1 MKKLLILGAGTAG
14 TMMANKMKRK
24 LKKDWSITIIDKD
37 NIHDY
42 QPGYLF
48 VPFDINTPEEIRR
61 TKREYINAGIQFV
74 ISEIEN
80 VDWDKQEVT
89 TSSAGKFTYDV
100 LIMSTGCD
108 IRPGEIEGL
117 QEGWGKDIHG
127 FYRFDDCVAL
137 RTALNQF
144 TGGKLV
150 INIAEMPIK
159 CPVAP
164 LEFMFLADWWFHQR
178 GIRDK
183 VEIELVTPLAGAF
196 TKPVAT
202 GILTEAARAKNIKI
216 TPNFA
221 LGSVDHEKKV
231 IEAYDGTQV
240 NYDLLVSIPPNFGSE
255 VMINSGLAD
264 PMGYIPVDKHTLQPP
279 GRDNVWVIGDGTN
292 VPTSKAGSVAHF
304 EGDVLEENIMAYI
317 EGMTQHERFDGH
329 TNCFIE
335 SGFGKAYLID
345 FNYETEPLTGYFPL
359 PSVGPLSLLGDTT
372 VNHIGKLMFKWI
384 YFNMLL
390 KGAWLG
396 PHTMNMAGKNAVKK
410 AA

>member
-61 TKREYINAGIQFV
+61 TKREYIDSGIDFV
-74 ISEIEN
+74 ISEIAN
-80 VDWDKQEVT
+80 IDWDKQEVT
-89 TSSAGKFTYDV
+89 TASAGKFTYDI
-100 LIMSTGCD
+100 LIMATGCD

-127 FYRFDDCVAL
+127 FYRFDDCLAL

-150 INIAEMPIK
+150 ISIAEMPIK

-183 VEIELVTPLAGAF
+183 VEIELVTPLSGAF

-202 GILTEAARAKNIKI
+202 GILTEAARVKNIKI

-240 NYDLLVSIPPNFGSE
+240 GYDLLVSIPPNFGSE

-264 PMGYIPVDKHTLQPP
+264 PMGYIPVDKHTLQPKD
-279 GRDNVWVIGDGTN
+279 RDNVWVIGDGTN

-317 EGMTQHERFDGH
+317 DGMVQHERFDGH

-372 VNHIGKLMFKWI
+372 MNHIGKLMFKWI

-396 PHTMNMAGKNAVKK
+396 PHTMNMAGKNEVRK

>member
-24 LKKDWSITIIDKD
+24 LKKGWSITIIDKD

-61 TKREYINAGIQFV
+61 TKREYIASGIDFV
-74 ISEIEN
+74 ISEIAGI
-80 VDWDKQEVT
+80 DWDKQEVT
-89 TSSAGKFTYDV
+89 TTSAGKFTYDI
-100 LIMSTGCD
+100 LIMATGCD

-127 FYRFDDCVAL
+127 FYRFDDCLAL

-150 INIAEMPIK
+150 ISIAEMPIK

-183 VEIELVTPLAGAF
+183 VEIELVTPLSGAF

-202 GILTEAARAKNIKI
+202 AILTEAAKAKNIKI

-221 LGSVDHEKKV
+221 LGSVDHDKKV

-240 NYDLLVSIPPNFGSE
+240 GYDLLVSIPPNFGSE

-264 PMGYIPVDKHTLQPP
+264 PMGYIPVDKHTLQPKDH
-279 GRDNVWVIGDGTN
+279 DNVWVIGDGTN

-317 EGMTQHERFDGH
+317 DGMVQHERFDGH

-345 FNYETEPLTGYFPL
+345 FNYETEPLTGHFPL
-359 PSVGPLSLLGDTT
+359 PSVGPLTLLGDTT
-372 VNHIGKLMFKWI
+372 MNHIGKLMFKWI

-396 PHTMNMAGKNAVKK
+396 PHPMNMAGKNAVRK
-410 AA
+410 AE

>member
-24 LKKDWSITIIDKD
+24 LSKDWTITIIDKD
-37 NIHDY
+37 NFHDY

-48 VPFDINTPEEIRR
+48 VPFDINTPKEIRR
-61 TKREYINAGIQFV
+61 TKRENINAGIKFV
-74 ISEIEN
+74 VSEIDN

-89 TSSAGKFTYDV
+89 TATAGKFSYDI
-100 LIMSTGCD
+100 LIMATGCD
-108 IRPGEIEGL
+108 IRPGEVEGL
-117 QEGWGKDIHG
+117 QEGWGQDIHS
-127 FYRFDDCVAL
+127 FYRYDDCIAL
-137 RTALNQF
+137 RQALNQF
-144 TGGKLV
+144 TGGRLV

-202 GILTEAARAKNIKI
+202 GILTEAAKAKNIKI

-221 LGSVDHEKKV
+221 LGSVNHHEKL
-231 IEAYDGTQV
+231 IEAYDGAQV
-240 NYDLLVSIPPNFGSE
+240 AYDLLVSIPPNFGSE
-255 VMINSGLAD
+255 VMINSGIAD
-264 PMGYIPVDKHTLQPP
+264 PMGYIPVDKHTLQPK

-317 EGMTQHERFDGH
+317 DGNVQHERFDGH

-335 SGFGKAYLID
+335 SGYGKAYLID
-345 FNYETEPLTGYFPL
+345 FNYETEPLTGHFPL

-372 VNHIGKLMFKWI
+372 MNHIGKLMFKWI

-390 KGAWLG
+390 KGSWLG
-396 PHTMNMAGKNAVKK
+396 PHTMNMAGKNEVRK